1 MNIRARRSLVQ
12 NTVPRFTPASSMMPR
27 MSDLIWHVFGSTG
40 PPEKNRGP
48 ASPRLVMTTT
58 VNQPANTT
66 EPVTSAALR

>member
-1 MNIRARRSLVQ
+1 MLGLHPKIAYVRGDDL
-12 NTVPRFTPASSMMPR
+12 MPR